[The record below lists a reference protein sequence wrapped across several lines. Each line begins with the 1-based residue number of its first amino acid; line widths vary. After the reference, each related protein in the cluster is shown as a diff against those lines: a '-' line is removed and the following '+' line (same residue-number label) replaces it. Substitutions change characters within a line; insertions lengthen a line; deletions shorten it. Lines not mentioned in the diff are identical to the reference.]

1 MRLSLLE
8 SAQTQM
14 SVARLTPELMAE
26 YGTLKQDLNNRVAK
40 ESLKLDNLER
50 KRAPDLATKK
60 QHEDKCHELA
70 LRNKQLAQEQEMLED
85 RMRKSGAALKSV
97 DDEIASIQTSE
108 SSTQARKK
116 KLQQVQ
122 AEMTERLRTVVNK
135 LLLVRA
141 DQQESERE
149 LKLRATIETLRRI
162 FPGMR

>member
-1 MRLSLLE
+1 
-8 SAQTQM
+8 M

-40 ESLKLDNLER
+40 ESLKLNNLER
-50 KRAPDLATKK
+50 KRAPDLAIKK
-60 QHEDKCHELA
+60 QHEDKCHELT
-70 LRNKQLAQEQEMLED
+70 LRNKQLSQEREMFED
-85 RMRKSGAALKSV
+85 KLRKGLASLKSAE
-97 DDEIASIQTSE
+97 DEISSIQTNE

-135 LLLVRA
+135 LLLVKA

-149 LKLRATIETLRRI
+149 LKLRSTIETLRRI
-162 FPGMR
+162 FPGMRRQAFNY